1 MSALL
6 LWGMPQFLLS
16 SSNKKPAK
24 QLNARMFVKEF
35 SKAKPY
41 NQRLVRQSLIE
52 ICLNYG
58 NPSR

>member
-6 LWGMPQFLLS
+6 LWGMPQFILS

-41 NQRLVRQSLIE
+41 NQRLVRQSLI
-52 ICLNYG
+52 I
-58 NPSR
+58 RD